1 VRAQRCRPAKCAW
14 VGSVANFLP
23 SIIITWVPVVVEL
36 RKETPHTHSRLRF
49 NPPDAGSKAGIPG
62 GCCGCRQYSVHA
74 RKGIE
79 GVDGAGGWAAA
90 KTRHGCNMHRLR
102 SADLRIDRQDGNK
115 DDDDDDSNVAQR
127 MLLHCL
133 DVIWCKWRFTCD
145 IEDLINPA
153 EEGVA
158 QASKHASPTLA
169 TLLGPRYVHESKMEA
184 SGWQRHRTVA
194 PRLQF
199 SRHK

>member
-1 VRAQRCRPAKCAW
+1 
-14 VGSVANFLP
+14 
-23 SIIITWVPVVVEL
+23 
-36 RKETPHTHSRLRF
+36 
-49 NPPDAGSKAGIPG
+49 
-62 GCCGCRQYSVHA
+62 
-74 RKGIE
+74 
-79 GVDGAGGWAAA
+79 
-90 KTRHGCNMHRLR
+90 MHRLR
-102 SADLRIDRQDGNK
+102 SADLCIDRQDGNK

-133 DVIWCKWRFTCD
+133 DVICCMWRFTCD